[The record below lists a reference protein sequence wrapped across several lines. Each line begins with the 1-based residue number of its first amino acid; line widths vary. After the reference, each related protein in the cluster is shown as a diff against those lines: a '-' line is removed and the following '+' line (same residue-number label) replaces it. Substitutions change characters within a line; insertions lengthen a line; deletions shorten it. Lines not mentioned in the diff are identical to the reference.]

1 MARGLATLIDRVTVG
16 LPRDVAAF
24 AFGWFGGPAL
34 REALGRRGRRLWDW
48 VRIIDAIA
56 VRAEE
61 RQSCLL
67 RSRGG

>member
-1 MARGLATLIDRVTVG
+1 MGVMRTADSDRIGSPT
-16 LPRDVAAF
+16 
-24 AFGWFGGPAL
+24 FGWFGGLAL

-61 RQSCLL
+61 RQSCPL